1 MNELNLS
8 EGEHILYECYG
19 KLQHFLL
26 KMKPS
31 GQLKR
36 SFGRDPVQ
44 VLMSYGK
51 FFITNNRI
59 IAQGEIR
66 VKGGRAGTYSI
77 LDLVILPLSGH
88 SKRGKIRKDLPRDG
102 HEIPINNIGRL
113 RKIRNGITFEVM
125 GGDRPGVVNIKP
137 REMSRVLLKKH
148 KNKLFELLSEFN
160 KIESPNYA
168 RRRIICCVVLIGLPI
183 LLATLLTVPWP

>member
-1 MNELNLS
+1 MISFNKSSLDDIIWAEYLEAL
-8 EGEHILYECYG
+8 GEVPIYC
-19 KLQHFLL
+19 
-26 KMKPS
+26 
-31 GQLKR
+31 
-36 SFGRDPVQ
+36 PVQ

-66 VKGGRAGTYSI
+66 VKGGRAGTYGI

-137 REMSRVLLKKH
+137 SKMLFHGELLKKH

-160 KIESPNYA
+160 KTESPNYA
-168 RRRIICCVVLIGLPI
+168 RRRHLEGMNGYGKQSHETFSNKI
-183 LLATLLTVPWP
+183 TYLLT